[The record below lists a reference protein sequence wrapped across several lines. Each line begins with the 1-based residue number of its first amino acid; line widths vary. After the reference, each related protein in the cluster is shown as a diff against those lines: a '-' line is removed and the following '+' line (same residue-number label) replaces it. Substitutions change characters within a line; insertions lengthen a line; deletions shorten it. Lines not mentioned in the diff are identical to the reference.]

1 MKISDTGI
9 TLCQS
14 SVELHCGWTVRAC
27 YLQSTQ
33 NCSVSTGIWAAELL
47 PSMFHKPGFSFLL
60 WEHFLQS
67 SLDSA
72 ASPMPFGTS
81 YFEQTNAMF

>member
-14 SVELHCGWTVRAC
+14 SVELRCGWTARAC

-47 PSMFHKPGFSFLL
+47 PSTFRKPGL
-60 WEHFLQS
+60 
-67 SLDSA
+67 
-72 ASPMPFGTS
+72 
-81 YFEQTNAMF
+81 